1 MAAAIAPVLKYKSAR
16 YRVYEWT
23 PLINGDVGGPII
35 LDDFADITVK
45 MYGTP
50 GAGGAVT
57 IMGSLN
63 LPGETTDTG
72 SALEE
77 EAGVP
82 LILLTAD
89 RFATPRN
96 APLSLWPSVTAGDGT
111 TSLTVRAVIRR

>member
-1 MAAAIAPVLKYKSAR
+1 MAAVIAPVLKYKAPR
-16 YRVYEWT
+16 YRVWEWT
-23 PLINGDVGGPII
+23 PLANGDSGGPIN
-35 LDDFADITVK
+35 LEDFADITVK

-57 IMGSLN
+57 ILGALN
-63 LPGETTDTG
+63 LPLETADAGT
-72 SALEE
+72 ALEE
-77 EAGVP
+77 EAGIP